1 MTIYKKV
8 WSLFDSRQRAVSAF
22 LFCAMLINSAL
33 EAFSIGLIIPLVKFM
48 GNVNEL
54 QRYPRLIKT
63 AASLGVTDNTNILIY
78 LFAAFAVI
86 YVSKTLYNIALTYF
100 QLRFIGN
107 ALNSFSSRLLSTYL
121 SSPWTFHLQRNS
133 AELQNNVIN
142 QAGMLCTGLLAALLN
157 LSTEVLVTSSIIILL
172 ILIDP
177 AATIFATLLFGII
190 SLLIFYII
198 REKLGSF
205 GSAAHKY
212 STILIKLVNEA
223 FGSIKET
230 KILGREEYFI
240 KHFMKNNRL
249 YNKTWIYPKLIELMQ
264 RSTIETLFI
273 VCVIV
278 IAIFTLVTGK
288 ETISLLATLTL
299 FAAAAF
305 RLVPSVN
312 RINSSI
318 GSIKIYSPVLDIIY
332 HDLTRTR
339 PTVIKTHRFDYDQP
353 PSARLTFQKNIEL
366 KNISFRY
373 PDTNLNT
380 LSSVSIS
387 IPKGHSIAF
396 IGPSGAGKTTIVD
409 IILGLLKPDSG
420 KVLVDGCNIH
430 ENLDLWQ
437 QHIGYIPQNIYL
449 SDNTIRRNIAF
460 GLDDTEI
467 DDDKVRAAVKN
478 AQLEEVVM
486 ALPEGLDTKIGEHGL
501 RMSGGQRQRIGIAR
515 ALYNDPE
522 VLVMDEATSSLD
534 TETEREISNAIDRLS
549 GQKTLL
555 IIAHRMTTVE
565 KCDMRFYIRNGKIE
579 KILMREKKEVG

>member
-22 LFCAMLINSAL
+22 LFCAMLINSIM

-63 AASLGVTDNTNILIY
+63 AASLGVTDNTYILIY
-78 LFAAFAVI
+78 LFAAFVVI

-107 ALNSFSSRLLSTYL
+107 ALNSFSSRLLNTYL
-121 SSPWTFHLQRNS
+121 SSPWTFHLKRNS

-142 QAGMLCTGLLAALLN
+142 QAGMLCTGLLAALFN
-157 LSTEVLVTSSIIILL
+157 LSTELLVTSAIIILL

-177 AATIFATLLFGII
+177 TATIFATLLFGMT

-353 PSARLTFQKNIEL
+353 PSARLTFQKGIEL

-420 KVLVDGCNIH
+420 KILVDGCNIH

-467 DDDKVRAAVKN
+467 DDNKVWAAIKN

-486 ALPEGLDTKIGEHGL
+486 ALPEGLDTRIGEHGL

-534 TETEREISNAIDRLS
+534 TETEKELSNAIDRLS

-579 KILMREKKEVG
+579 KTLMREKKEAG